1 MERINSYLKACDI
14 FAQSPSLGMN
24 HQSAYQSSFGGF
36 TSITTIFLV
45 FLFFSTNFLDYLEG
59 KNIITKQTQVYDND
73 LSNLQLDDE
82 DFIIALGIE
91 QSNFLSQPYFS
102 VTLQQ
107 REYERLDNGSIKK
120 NITQLPL
127 EPCTPER
134 FQKVFQKYG
143 KNFSED
149 FNHLKLENLLCPKIN
164 ISMNIG
170 GTFASNYFNFLKI
183 DVAPCNQ
190 SLISE
195 NSTCA
200 SNDILQ
206 NQLNKTGAFK
216 VQVYLINKVI
226 NPNKIGSDYIS
237 VFLDDSSYLSFV
249 PKKLNKYANIYFR
262 EYKFKNNLD
271 FYPFNDNQKLNFI
284 SIDNTE
290 TKEVIDLGTDS
301 DSSFAAFYLRKSPII
316 ISVERNNQSVSDLLS
331 KLGGLLQI
339 SLIVM
344 GFIIA
349 AYNKQTMM
357 VELSNKIYEFILD
370 VDEQNKQHQLNLE
383 LINNVYEDRQFRH
396 EYYINKEGQQQLI
409 PNSQIKHKSKIFR
422 LFGKGQPEQHII
434 LTDRPTTENN
444 NECINQF
451 SYEHDEKSNQFTQQA
466 IRDHGVLAQ
475 KLKCVSGLDYFKKQ
489 INLILNRSQPL
500 KFNIQIFLNQLC
512 FKKVFKNSQSVQ
524 FYNSALD
531 KINEQ
536 LDVFNIMI
544 KINEIDK
551 MKEILLTNSQQLLFN
566 FTSKPIISMEEEKE
580 MPFNRTILEERARNT
595 INETLCDEKNKK
607 LKPKKIYKQFKRTVS
622 LDRDM
627 RIYNRIYRA
636 YDTILQQSSEQNP
649 QHDINKKL
657 IKKLGDE
664 IQAIFKLSKLLDFD
678 GLRRLRANSNND
690 VFCRNTQNLPEELLS
705 LQRVDVFGQIVFLRM
720 NKQAYYRTKIG
731 GGFSIAVLFIMIYFY
746 SQSLSSFFLK
756 EYLKV
761 VSSNQYEDQI
771 QQIKI
776 DDSEFMIAFKI
787 EQHNFTMSPYFNL
800 TLEQKQYRRNQNGS
814 QIKNSINFP
823 LIPCTLDR
831 FQNTFSK
838 YQIDFK
844 EQFNSLGLDDFLCPQ
859 YKYIHK
865 VDKTPLSLWE
875 ELTQFLTLQ
884 ISKCENNEKIN
895 CASQQKIDEY
905 LKSMGS
911 FKISI
916 YTINQIINPYKQ
928 EYRSVFLDDQIY
940 FTFVPNQINRKANIY
955 FKKYEFLNDQSLMP
969 FNDIEEDTVFQIDL
983 TDIKEMSDIGT
994 STDQLFATF
1003 NFQLNPFKTKFV
1015 RNYQKIDELLSNLG
1029 GIQQAFFFFIGLIIG
1044 LYNRIQ
1050 FLIELANKLFEFQID
1065 STLQNRQHQ
1074 ENLELIDEF
1083 IQHRE
1088 DHIHG
1093 NSNENIDELENQQM
1107 EDKLSPNISQRYNL
1121 LNLFVNTGGTQ
1132 TKNTNYSKTCK
1143 ETKRQQYKM
1152 AEKLKLISGL
1162 DYFQKQIIKII
1173 ERQKPIHL
1181 DFLIFCNY
1189 ISCGRLFKN
1198 NPRVILMN
1206 KALYFQNIILSE
1218 NIQVQL
1224 DVHHILLKLN
1234 ELDKLKE
1241 IVLNYKQLLMFN
1253 FTPKPQI
1260 SIENNA
1266 AQPSR
1271 QLIEEIVKGPGII
1284 ENDNF
1289 MQPSLQGD
1297 YLIYSKIFNAYDD
1310 ILQQIDTVYA
1320 NKALIQKLGPELQ
1333 IVFKLSKIID
1343 IQHKIYNK
1351 QRNPTRRGARQ
1362 EDEEDLCVKMFE
1374 QQSQ

>member
-24 HQSAYQSSFGGF
+24 QQSIYQSMFGGF

-45 FLFFSTNFLDYLEG
+45 FLFFSSNFLDYLNG
-59 KNIITKQTQVYDND
+59 KNIITKQTQIYDNN
-73 LSNLQLDDE
+73 LSNLQLDDQ
-82 DFIIALGIE
+82 DFIIAFGIE
-91 QSNFLSQPYFS
+91 QQNFLTQPYFS

-107 REYERLDNGSIKK
+107 REYLRLDNGSILK

-127 EPCTPER
+127 EPCKLER
-134 FQKVFQKYG
+134 FQTVFLKYG

-149 FNHLKLENLLCPKIN
+149 FNHLHLENLLCPKNN
-164 ISMNIG
+164 IRMNIG

-183 DVAPCNQ
+183 EVSDCNPSQ
-190 SLISE
+190 ILE

-200 SNDILQ
+200 SNDELQ
-206 NQLNKTGAFK
+206 NQLNLSGAFK

-237 VFLDDSSYLSFV
+237 IFLDDQSYLSFV
-249 PKKLNKYANIYFR
+249 PKKLN
-262 EYKFKNNLD
+262 
-271 FYPFNDNQKLNFI
+271 NDNQNLNFI

-290 TKEVIDLGTDS
+290 TKEVIDLGREQDT
-301 DSSFAAFYLRKSPII
+301 SFAAFYFRKSPITI
-316 ISVERNNQSVSDLLS
+316 FVERNNQNVTDLLS

-349 AYNKQTMM
+349 AYNKQKSNVINKNLVM
-357 VELSNKIYEFILD
+357 VELSNKIYEFSSD
-370 VDEQNKQHQLNLE
+370 VDEQNKQHQVNLE

-396 EYYINKEGQQQLI
+396 EYYVNKEGQQQII
-409 PNSQIKHKSKIFR
+409 PNSQIKHQSKIFR

-444 NECINQF
+444 ECNIQY
-451 SYEHDEKSNQFTQQA
+451 SYENDDKSNQYTQQA
-466 IRDHGVLAQ
+466 IKDHGQLAQ
-475 KLKCVSGLDYFKKQ
+475 QLKCVSGLDYFKKQ

-500 KFNIQIFLNQLC
+500 RFNISIFLNQMC
-512 FKKVFKNSQSVQ
+512 FRKVFQNQKSVQ
-524 FYNSALD
+524 FFNSALD

-536 LDVFNIMI
+536 LDVFNII
-544 KINEIDK
+544 TKLNEIEK
-551 MKEILLTNSQQLLFN
+551 MKEILLNNSQLLLFN
-566 FTSKPIISMEEEKE
+566 FTSKPIISLEEEKE
-580 MPFNRTILEERARNT
+580 MPFNRTILEERVRNT
-595 INETLCDEKNKK
+595 MNETICDEKKK
-607 LKPKKIYKQFKRTVS
+607 QKLVKRKKIYKQYRRTIS
-622 LDRDM
+622 LDKDM

-636 YDTILQQSSEQNP
+636 YDTILQQSSELNP
-649 QHDINKKL
+649 QHEVNRKL

-690 VFCRNTQNLPEELLS
+690 IFCRNTQNVPDDMLS

-731 GGFSIAVLFIMIYFY
+731 GSFSVAVLFIMIYFY

-771 QQIKI
+771 QKI
-776 DDSEFMIAFKI
+776 QVDNSEFMFAFKI
-787 EQHNFTMSPYFNL
+787 EQNNFTTSPYFNL
-800 TLEQKQYRRNQNGS
+800 TLEQKQYRRNQNGQ
-814 QIKNSINFP
+814 QIKSSFNFP

-831 FQNTFSK
+831 FQNVFSK
-838 YQIDFK
+838 YQNDFK
-844 EQFNSLGLDDFLCPQ
+844 EQFNILGMNDFLCPEQ
-859 YKYIHK
+859 N
-865 VDKTPLSLWE
+865 TTLSMGG
-875 ELTQFLTLQ
+875 TYTSSDFLFFTLQ
-884 ISKCENNEKIN
+884 ITKCQNNEKVN
-895 CASQQKIDEY
+895 CASQQEIDEY
-905 LKSMGS
+905 LQTMGS

-928 EYRSVFLDDQIY
+928 QYRSVFLDDQIY
-940 FTFVPNQINRKANIY
+940 FTFVPHQINRQANIY
-955 FKKYEFLNDQSLMP
+955 IRKYEFLNDQSLMP
-969 FNDIEEDTVFQIDL
+969 FSDIQEDTVYQIDK

-994 STDQLFATF
+994 SSDLIYATF

-1029 GIQQAFFFFIGLIIG
+1029 GIQQAFFFFIGLAIG

-1074 ENLELIDEF
+1074 ENLELINEF
-1083 IQHRE
+1083 MQHRE
-1088 DHIHG
+1088 NHIHA
-1093 NSNENIDELENQQM
+1093 NSNENINELDNQQV

-1121 LNLFVNTGGTQ
+1121 LNLFVTTGGTQ
-1132 TKNTNYSKTCK
+1132 TKNS
-1143 ETKRQQYKM
+1143 TKIKSTKDAIRQQYRM
-1152 AEKLKLISGL
+1152 AEKLKQITGL
-1162 DYFQKQIIKII
+1162 DYFQKQIINII
-1173 ERQKPIHL
+1173 ERQKPIYL

-1189 ISCGRLFKN
+1189 ISCGKLFKN

-1206 KALYFQNIILSE
+1206 KAFE
-1218 NIQVQL
+1218 NLLDQL

-1241 IVLNYKQLLMFN
+1241 TVLNYKQLLMFN

-1260 SIENNA
+1260 NLENNT

-1271 QLIEEIVKGPGII
+1271 QLIEQIVKSPGIA
-1284 ENDNF
+1284 DNEDS
-1289 MQPSLQGD
+1289 MQLINYKQMYRNQFNLFGD

-1310 ILQQIDTVYA
+1310 ILQQSDTIYT

-1333 IVFKLSKIID
+1333 VVFKLSKLID

-1351 QRNPTRRGARQ
+1351 QRNPTRRGAMQ
-1362 EDEEDLCVKMFE
+1362 EDEEDLCVKMFD

>member
-24 HQSAYQSSFGGF
+24 QQSIYQSIFGGF

-45 FLFFSTNFLDYLEG
+45 FLFFSSNFLDYLNG
-59 KNIITKQTQVYDND
+59 KNIITKQTQIYDNN
-73 LSNLQLDDE
+73 LSNLQLDDQ
-82 DFIIALGIE
+82 DFIIAFGIE
-91 QSNFLSQPYFS
+91 QQNFLTQPYFS

-107 REYERLDNGSIKK
+107 REYLRLDNGSILK

-127 EPCTPER
+127 EPCKLER
-134 FQKVFQKYG
+134 FQTVFRKYG
-143 KNFSED
+143 KNFSQD
-149 FNHLKLENLLCPKIN
+149 FNHLHLENLLCPKNN
-164 ISMNIG
+164 IRMNIG

-183 DVAPCNQ
+183 EVSDCNPSQ
-190 SLISE
+190 ILE

-200 SNDILQ
+200 SNDELQ
-206 NQLNKTGAFK
+206 NQLNLSGSFK

-237 VFLDDSSYLSFV
+237 IFLDDQSYLSFV
-249 PKKLNKYANIYFR
+249 PKKLN
-262 EYKFKNNLD
+262 
-271 FYPFNDNQKLNFI
+271 NDNQNLNFI

-290 TKEVIDLGTDS
+290 TKEVIDLGREQDT
-301 DSSFAAFYLRKSPII
+301 SFAAFYFRKSPITI
-316 ISVERNNQSVSDLLS
+316 FVERNNQNVTDLLS

-349 AYNKQTMM
+349 AYNKQKSNVIYKNQVM
-357 VELSNKIYEFILD
+357 VELSNKIYEFSQD
-370 VDEQNKQHQLNLE
+370 VDEQNKQHQVNLE

-396 EYYINKEGQQQLI
+396 EYYVNKEGQQQII

-434 LTDRPTTENN
+434 LTDRPITENN
-444 NECINQF
+444 ECNIQY
-451 SYEHDEKSNQFTQQA
+451 SYENDDKSNQYTQQA
-466 IRDHGVLAQ
+466 IKDHGQLAQ
-475 KLKCVSGLDYFKKQ
+475 QLKCVSGLDYFKKQ

-500 KFNIQIFLNQLC
+500 RFNISIFLNQMC
-512 FKKVFKNSQSVQ
+512 FRKVFQNQKSVQ
-524 FYNSALD
+524 FFNSALD

-536 LDVFNIMI
+536 LDVFNII
-544 KINEIDK
+544 TKLNEIEK
-551 MKEILLTNSQQLLFN
+551 MKEILLNNSQLLLFN
-566 FTSKPIISMEEEKE
+566 FTSKPIISLEEEKE
-580 MPFNRTILEERARNT
+580 MPFNRTILEEKVRNT
-595 INETLCDEKNKK
+595 MNETICDEKKK
-607 LKPKKIYKQFKRTVS
+607 QKLVKRKKIYKQYRRTIS
-622 LDRDM
+622 LDKDM

-636 YDTILQQSSEQNP
+636 YDTILQQSSELNP
-649 QHDINKKL
+649 QHEVNRKL

-690 VFCRNTQNLPEELLS
+690 IFCRNTQNVPDDMLS

-731 GGFSIAVLFIMIYFY
+731 GSFSVAVLFIMIYFY

-771 QQIKI
+771 QKI
-776 DDSEFMIAFKI
+776 QVDNSEFMFAFKI
-787 EQHNFTMSPYFNL
+787 EQNNFTTSPYFNL
-800 TLEQKQYRRNQNGS
+800 TLEQKQYRRNQNGQ
-814 QIKNSINFP
+814 QIKSSINFP

-831 FQNTFSK
+831 FQNVFSK
-838 YQIDFK
+838 YQNDFK
-844 EQFNSLGLDDFLCPQ
+844 EQFNILGMNDFLCPEQ
-859 YKYIHK
+859 N
-865 VDKTPLSLWE
+865 TT
-875 ELTQFLTLQ
+875 LTMGGTYTSSDFQFFTLQ
-884 ISKCENNEKIN
+884 ITKCQNNEKVK
-895 CASQQKIDEY
+895 CASQQEIDEY
-905 LKSMGS
+905 LQTMGS

-928 EYRSVFLDDQIY
+928 QYRSVFLDDQIY
-940 FTFVPNQINRKANIY
+940 FTFVPHQINRQANIY
-955 FKKYEFLNDQSLMP
+955 FRKYEFLNDQSLMP
-969 FNDIEEDTVFQIDL
+969 FSDIQEDTVYQIDK

-994 STDQLFATF
+994 SSDLIYGTF

-1029 GIQQAFFFFIGLIIG
+1029 GIQQAFFFFIGLAIG

-1065 STLQNRQHQ
+1065 SSLQNRQHQ
-1074 ENLELIDEF
+1074 ENLELINEF
-1083 IQHRE
+1083 MQHRE
-1088 DHIHG
+1088 NHIHA
-1093 NSNENIDELENQQM
+1093 NSNENINELDNLQV

-1121 LNLFVNTGGTQ
+1121 LNLFVTTGGTQ
-1132 TKNTNYSKTCK
+1132 TKNS
-1143 ETKRQQYKM
+1143 TKIKSTKDAIRQQYRM
-1152 AEKLKLISGL
+1152 AEKLKQITGL
-1162 DYFQKQIIKII
+1162 DYFQKQIINII
-1173 ERQKPIHL
+1173 ERQKPIYL
-1181 DFLIFCNY
+1181 DFLIFFNY
-1189 ISCGRLFKN
+1189 ISCGKLFKN

-1206 KALYFQNIILSE
+1206 KAFE
-1218 NIQVQL
+1218 NLLDQL

-1241 IVLNYKQLLMFN
+1241 TVLNYKQLLMFN

-1260 SIENNA
+1260 NLENNT

-1271 QLIEEIVKGPGII
+1271 QLIEQIVKSPGIA
-1284 ENDNF
+1284 DNEDS
-1289 MQPSLQGD
+1289 MQLVNYKQMYRNQFNLFGD

-1310 ILQQIDTVYA
+1310 ILQQSDTIYT

-1333 IVFKLSKIID
+1333 VVFKLSKLID

-1351 QRNPTRRGARQ
+1351 QRNPTRRGAMQ
-1362 EDEEDLCVKMFE
+1362 EDEEDLCVKMFD